1 MATNNDFPHF
11 ISTDQKVLLSDW
23 TVMAKLIF
31 KHSALLKDG
40 GYDEEAF
47 NNEPTHI
54 LSDQQFDNAFR
65 GPYAAFLRDKIRA
78 FATLCR
84 LRMASH
90 IQNEDSLK
98 DHLNTLHPELQLQAD
113 VTEQFDREHIKDA
126 QDKLDTLVADH
137 NQQWEGQLFFWQTS
151 IISAL
156 NDAKLGAN
164 ANDTDE
170 FSAAEPLSELFE
182 RYQNYNIDLP
192 KVTFPLSFHDYFM
205 MKAKLMILNALSRQ
219 QLPHDNKQIQSFM
232 SKLKK
237 PLAEI
242 SNAEMKLLETQR
254 KKTIEAL
261 ADIQFAA
268 LAR

>member
-1 MATNNDFPHF
+1 MTANNNFPNF

-31 KHSALLKDG
+31 KHSALLKNG
-40 GYDEEAF
+40 GYDEETF
-47 NNEPTHI
+47 NNKPTHV
-54 LSDQQFDNAFR
+54 LSDQQLDNAFR

-78 FATLCR
+78 FATICR

-90 IQNEDSLK
+90 IQQDDSLK
-98 DHLNTLHPELQLQAD
+98 DNLNTLHPELQLQPD
-113 VTEQFDREHIKDA
+113 ITEHFDKEQITEV
-126 QDKLDTLVADH
+126 QDKLDVLVIDH
-137 NQQWEGQLFFWQTS
+137 NQQWEGQLFFWQTN
-151 IISAL
+151 IISTL

-164 ANDTDE
+164 TNDIDE
-170 FSAAEPLSELFE
+170 FNAAEPLSELFE

-219 QLPHDNKQIQSFM
+219 QLPHDEKQIQVFL
-232 SKLKK
+232 KVLKK
-237 PLAEI
+237 PLNEI
-242 SNAEMKLLETQR
+242 SKTEAQLLEKQH
-254 KKTIEAL
+254 KETIEAL
-261 ADIQFAA
+261 KHIQFAA